1 MHLKVEKTL
10 ALSSQSIRVP
20 DSSKPGLLTGKIDVP
35 NLIKSDETENY
46 FPFVLCSGK
55 EIRSIFIMS

>member
-10 ALSSQSIRVP
+10 ALNSQSTGVP

-35 NLIKSDETENY
+35 NLIKTDETENY
-46 FPFVLCSGK
+46 FPFVLCAST